1 MINKK
6 IIHINE
12 LDEKAYNHLGIN
24 LKSYLTRYIDID
36 NEKNEEDKEKEN
48 LNIVS
53 KIYSNDEA
61 KSLGINK
68 KYPYEEIFFTE
79 SLNEKIDNLNK
90 ETNNDNINKVL
101 KELKEETKKEIKE
114 LGEYTYINIQNKD
127 ILVDEINIEA
137 KENEVK
143 NIFIELDGD
152 SKEKELIELYRNL
165 KINVYSDNGNIN
177 IIYLIKNSNTFSLDN
192 IYLEAKNEGVINF
205 KYVILGETKGNFR
218 NISRVFKDSKV
229 LVSGIYFLSKNSSLD
244 FMYEGIL
251 EEERAHSEFIFDG
264 ILLENSSKV
273 SKDILRFKN
282 GAKGSIGI
290 EKENILMLSNDASS
304 KTAPILLSEEEDIVG
319 EHGYS
324 LEALNRDKIF
334 YLESRG
340 LTKDEANT
348 LIILSKLGKVFGDLK
363 DNIFEK
369 QYEEITQYIKKEM
382 K

>member
-36 NEKNEEDKEKEN
+36 NRENEEDN

-53 KIYSNDEA
+53 QIYSNDEA
-61 KSLGINK
+61 ENLGLNK
-68 KYPYEEIFFTE
+68 KYPYEEIFFAE
-79 SLNEKIDNLNK
+79 SLNEKIDNLNNKKDEDEIK
-90 ETNNDNINKVL
+90 EKT
-101 KELKEETKKEIKE
+101 EKEIKE

-143 NIFIELDGD
+143 NIFIELNGD
-152 SKEKELIELYRNL
+152 SKEKELIELYRDL

-177 IIYLIKNSNTFSLDN
+177 IIYLINNSNTFSLDN

-205 KYVILGETKGNFR
+205 KYIILGETKGNFR

-264 ILLENSSKV
+264 ILLGNSSKV

>member
-36 NEKNEEDKEKEN
+36 NRKNEEDN

-53 KIYSNDEA
+53 QIYSNDEA
-61 KSLGINK
+61 ENLGLNK

-79 SLNEKIDNLNK
+79 SLNEKIDNLN
-90 ETNNDNINKVL
+90 NK
-101 KELKEETKKEIKE
+101 KDEYEIKEEQEKEIKE

-143 NIFIELDGD
+143 NIFIELSGD
-152 SKEKELIELYRNL
+152 SKEKELIELYRDL

-177 IIYLIKNSNTFSLDN
+177 IIYLIKYSYTFSLDN
-192 IYLEAKNEGVINF
+192 IYLEAKNEGIINF
-205 KYVILGETKGNFR
+205 KYIILGETKGNFR

-251 EEERAHSEFIFDG
+251 EEERAHSEFIFNG
-264 ILLENSSKV
+264 ILLGNSTKT

>member
-61 KSLGINK
+61 KSLGLNK

-79 SLNEKIDNLNK
+79 SLNEKIDNLKNK
-90 ETNNDNINKVL
+90 KD
-101 KELKEETKKEIKE
+101 EEEIEKDIKE

-143 NIFIELDGD
+143 NMFIELDGD
-152 SKEKELIELYRNL
+152 SKEKELIELYRDL

-177 IIYLIKNSNTFSLDN
+177 IIYVIKNSNTFSLDN
-192 IYLEAKNEGVINF
+192 IYLEAKNQGVINF
-205 KYVILGETKGNFR
+205 KYIILGETKGNFR

-251 EEERAHSEFIFDG
+251 EEEGAHSEFIFDG
-264 ILLENSSKV
+264 ILLGNSTKT

>member
-24 LKSYLTRYIDID
+24 LKSYLTRYVDID
-36 NEKNEEDKEKEN
+36 NRKNEEDKDKEKEK

-61 KSLGINK
+61 KSLGLNK

-79 SLNEKIDNLNK
+79 SLNEKIDNLN
-90 ETNNDNINKVL
+90 NKKDEDEIK
-101 KELKEETKKEIKE
+101 KELKEETKKEIKDLE
-114 LGEYTYINIQNKD
+114 EYTYINIQNKD
-127 ILVDEINIEA
+127 VLVDEINIEA

-143 NIFIELDGD
+143 NIFIELNGD
-152 SKEKELIELYRNL
+152 SKEKELIELYRDL

-177 IIYLIKNSNTFSLDN
+177 IIYVIKNSNTFSLDN
-192 IYLEAKNEGVINF
+192 IYLEAKNQGVINF
-205 KYVILGETKGNFR
+205 KYIILGETKGNFR
-218 NISRVFKDSKV
+218 NISRVFEDSKV

-264 ILLENSSKV
+264 ILLGNSTKT

-369 QYEEITQYIKKEM
+369 QYKEITQYIKKEM